1 MIALHAGYPDREL
14 LPNGWSASALTRA
27 ARSDAALSRPPVAG
41 LPELQSWF
49 AARARRRR
57 PRSASRRPTPSDV
70 IVLPGSQSGL
80 SSIFRALVGPATSR
94 C

>member
-1 MIALHAGYPDREL
+1 MR
-14 LPNGWSASALTRA
+14 SALARA
-27 ARSDAALSRPPVAG
+27 ARGDTALSRPPVAG

-49 AARARRRR
+49 AQELGT
-57 PRSASRRPTPSDV
+57 ASPVGVAPPTPSDV

-80 SSIFRALVGPATSR
+80 SSIFRALVAAGSR